1 MSRPVVYRPH
11 HAPGAVRFQ
20 SQQGELQ
27 FADTWSHWTMKVG
40 AVQLPNGV
48 REGLRDSFWGGG
60 GVPEVTGLRSPA
72 SVVSVLI
79 GVRLS
84 MTAAGTSLRAP
95 LWPRAPPE
103 ETAGEPGS
111 ARGAGAPGPCGVRTW
126 RGRGQS
132 RGAPRERLGHPSPS
146 PLLGGHGRWL
156 WWEQGRRGGKEP
168 AERGPG
174 EG

>member
-60 GVPEVTGLRSPA
+60 GRARSHRPPLAGFCRFRSHRRPPFYDSGRNQPPRPAVAPSPA
-72 SVVSVLI
+72 RRNGRRARISSWGECTWAVWCPHVEGPGAES
-79 GVRLS
+79 G
-84 MTAAGTSLRAP
+84 GT
-95 LWPRAPPE
+95 
-103 ETAGEPGS
+103 
-111 ARGAGAPGPCGVRTW
+111 AGAPGSPVPLSPPGRTW
-126 RGRGQS
+126 SLALVGAGEKRWERTS
-132 RGAPRERLGHPSPS
+132 RART
-146 PLLGGHGRWL
+146 W
-156 WWEQGRRGGKEP
+156 
-168 AERGPG
+168 
-174 EG
+174 